1 MIGGSEVTDWIM
13 GNECITLQ
21 EGAFLQELF
30 NRLYDKRD
38 WCAVDGSLHRL
49 KGFIAALAVRA
60 GFLMKN
66 GDAGILLNRKKNRL
80 LLNSGLLD
88 VYCNDIL
95 LVFEVED
102 SGRLHSP
109 AIVGSRKSLIHQ
121 GFSGECLKE
130 ALAPVN
136 FFDKKSDLILMAS
149 IEEFD
154 LEDEQRLFHILEER
168 LYRFPEWARQHGV
181 LFLYSKLKSSLEFA
195 LRMCRRDYKYAS
207 AMYNLRRNRIQFL
220 LPYYLRADF
229 LHPPELAMII
239 DRDRGYHLIKT
250 VIPIDEAYGNSLVLS
265 NVASWLQTNS

>member
-1 MIGGSEVTDWIM
+1 MADCTM
-13 GNECITLQ
+13 GNECIALQ

-30 NRLYDKRD
+30 NRLYNKKD
-38 WCAVDGSLHRL
+38 WCAEDGSLQRL
-49 KGFIAALAVRA
+49 KGFVTALAVRV
-60 GFLMKN
+60 GFLMRD
-66 GDAGILLNRKKNRL
+66 GDVNVLLNRKKNRL

-95 LVFEVED
+95 FVFEVED
-102 SGRLHSP
+102 SDRLYSP
-109 AIVGSRKSLIHQ
+109 TIVNSKKSLIHQ

-130 ALAPVN
+130 MLSPVN

-181 LFLYSKLKSSLEFA
+181 LFLYSQLKSSLDFA
-195 LRMCRRDYKYAS
+195 LRMCKRDYKYAS
-207 AMYNLRRNRIQFL
+207 AMYNLRRNKIQFL
-220 LPYYLRADF
+220 LPYYLSADF

-239 DRDRGYHLIKT
+239 DRDKDYYLIKT
-250 VIPIDEAYGNSLVLS
+250 VIPIEEAYGNSLVLS
-265 NVASWLQTNS
+265 NVAGWLQTNS